1 MARPLGRIRT
11 HYYVS
16 PVLSKYENSVTK
28 MTSDSLKNSV
38 DEQFIEDLGENCSSS
53 LIWQTSAHIIQKY
66 IKELVQ
72 HEVDVITDSDW
83 FNQKIHDA
91 VGDSNE

>member
-16 PVLSKYENSVTK
+16 PVQTKYENSLPK
-28 MTSDSLKNSV
+28 MIKNSV
-38 DEQFIEDLGENCSSS
+38 DEQFIEDLGENCSSP
-53 LIWQTSAHIIQKY
+53 LIWQTTATIIQKY

-72 HEVDVITDSDW
+72 HEVDVITDSEW
-83 FNQKIHDA
+83 FDEKIKKA
-91 VGDSNE
+91 IEELK

>member
-16 PVLSKYENSVTK
+16 PVQIKTENSLPK
-28 MTSDSLKNSV
+28 MIKNSV
-38 DEQFIEDLGENCSSS
+38 DEQFIEDLGENCSSP
-53 LIWQTSAHIIQKY
+53 LIWQTTATIIQKY

-72 HEVDVITDSDW
+72 HEVDVITDSEW
-83 FNQKIHDA
+83 FDEKIKKA
-91 VGDSNE
+91 IEELK

>member
-16 PVLSKYENSVTK
+16 PVQTKYENSLPK
-28 MTSDSLKNSV
+28 MIKNSV
-38 DEQFIEDLGENCSSS
+38 DEQFIKDLGENCSSP
-53 LIWQTSAHIIQKY
+53 LIWQTTATIIQKY

-72 HEVDVITDSDW
+72 HEVDVITDSEW
-83 FNQKIHDA
+83 FDEKIKKA
-91 VGDSNE
+91 IEELK

>member
-1 MARPLGRIRT
+1 MFKVGNN
-11 HYYVS
+11 YVS
-16 PVLSKYENSVTK
+16 PVLSKNENSVTK
-28 MTSDSLKNSV
+28 MSSDPLKNSV
-38 DEQFIEDLGENCSSS
+38 DEQFIKDLGENCSSP

-83 FNQKIHDA
+83 FTDQIHKA
-91 VGDSNE
+91 VEEVND

>member
-1 MARPLGRIRT
+1 MSDSNQVRT
-11 HYYVS
+11 KS
-16 PVLSKYENSVTK
+16 PPIFILSKNENSVTK
-28 MTSDSLKNSV
+28 MSSDPLKNSV
-38 DEQFIEDLGENCSSS
+38 DEQFIEDLGENCSSP

-83 FNQKIHDA
+83 FDQKIHDA
-91 VGDSNE
+91 IGDSNE

>member
-1 MARPLGRIRT
+1 MFKVGNS
-11 HYYVS
+11 YVS
-16 PVLSKYENSVTK
+16 PVLSKNENSVTK
-28 MTSDSLKNSV
+28 MISDPLKNSV
-38 DEQFIEDLGENCSSS
+38 DEQFIEDLGQNCSSP

-83 FNQKIHDA
+83 FDEKIKKA
-91 VGDSNE
+91 VEESNV

>member
-1 MARPLGRIRT
+1 MI
-11 HYYVS
+11 
-16 PVLSKYENSVTK
+16 
-28 MTSDSLKNSV
+28 SDPLKNSF
-38 DEQFIEDLGENCSSS
+38 DEQFIKDLGENCSSP

-83 FNQKIHDA
+83 FDEKIRKA
-91 VGDSNE
+91 IEESNV